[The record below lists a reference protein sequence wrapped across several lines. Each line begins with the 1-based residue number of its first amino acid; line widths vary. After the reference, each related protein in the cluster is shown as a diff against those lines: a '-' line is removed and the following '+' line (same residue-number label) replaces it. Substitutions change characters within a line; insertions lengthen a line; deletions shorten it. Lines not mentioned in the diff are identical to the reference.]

1 MTHTSRDE
9 NDKKKKQ
16 ILVNAL
22 IIKVCKCG
30 NLSGSSQPIVENVS
44 DNCVTKVAKVLE
56 AL

>member
-1 MTHTSRDE
+1 MTHSRDE

-30 NLSGSSQPIVENVS
+30 ELSGSSQPIVENLS
-44 DNCVTKVAKVLE
+44 DNCVAKVAKVLE